1 MIILKIIIWLIIGF
15 IVELIS
21 VCLSGLCLSN
31 TPPYKIYKD
40 GRYVNSDKED
50 FRLVFSIVLWPVA
63 LAIRILKFIVAILVA
78 LCLGL
83 KEEIKLIMHDIGNI

>member
-21 VCLSGLCLSN
+21 VCLSN

-40 GRYVNSDKED
+40 GRYVNSDKEG

-63 LAIRILKFIVAILVA
+63 LAIRILKFIVAILII

-83 KEEIKLIMHDIGNI
+83 KEEIKMK

>member
-21 VCLSGLCLSN
+21 ICLSN
-31 TPPYKIYKD
+31 NPPYKFCKD
-40 GRYVNSDKED
+40 GRYVNDDKED
-50 FRLVFSIVLWPVA
+50 CRLMFSIVLWPVA

-83 KEEIKLIMHDIGNI
+83 KEEIKMK

>member
-21 VCLSGLCLSN
+21 VCLSN
-31 TPPYKIYKD
+31 NPPYKIYKD
-40 GRYVNSDKED
+40 GRYVNDDKED

-63 LAIRILKFIVAILVA
+63 LAIRILKFIVAIFII

-83 KEEIKLIMHDIGNI
+83 KEEIKIKNNNA